1 MRELK
6 IMNILFIKVF
16 YKDILQQGL
25 LFYDQKKMWHKG
37 VKTPIS
43 TNIYLL
49 LPSMLGIVHVSTCRY
64 IVV

>member
-37 VKTPIS
+37 
-43 TNIYLL
+43 N
-49 LPSMLGIVHVSTCRY
+49 
-64 IVV
+64 

>member
-25 LFYDQKKMWHKG
+25 LFYDQKKM
-37 VKTPIS
+37 
-43 TNIYLL
+43 
-49 LPSMLGIVHVSTCRY
+49 
-64 IVV
+64 